1 MMEERGALME
11 AVKQA
16 AVEREGRIT
25 LSCAEAFA
33 VARKFGASL
42 DAVGAACNEARV
54 KIVHCQLGCFK

>member
-1 MMEERGALME
+1 MMEDGVALME

-16 AVEREGRIT
+16 AVERDGRMT
-25 LSCAEAFA
+25 LSCAEAFSL
-33 VARKFGASL
+33 ARNLGASL